1 MQNSTQAPVDI
12 LHQFDQLLKNHSILV
27 SDRENLT
34 KLFENVVDL
43 CTQTTKAKL
52 KAAIKAATQES
63 KPKAAPKT
71 KAQPKTKTQE
81 IMVGPE
87 GAADAPMLSDT
98 VVPAPA
104 RGRGRP
110 RKNTENTMAPVKSAD
125 EKPNSEPAEKKR
137 RGRPKKDKSV
147 TISSNDDEDALI
159 EQMMA
164 DVASMQK
171 DEPTPAPVA
180 VVPTAASQFVDD
192 DETDTDDEMSPVLH
206 PTSSQVI
213 EIEVE
218 ADVPSVSSPAKTKS
232 GKAKVVKE
240 PKPKAVKEPKPKAVK
255 EPKAVEPKAVKP
267 KAAKES
273 KSEAVKPNAVMEEHK
288 QVEAVHEPLASFSK
302 PMSKTVPKTENYLV
316 NGTIYLQDNFPTR
329 SFSWNGKTYLRTEMD
344 NVYDNITFEM
354 VGVWDHVNREVIH
367 AFDDDD
373 EMYFSGEE

>member
-1 MQNSTQAPVDI
+1 MQTQMTSTQAPVDV
-12 LHQFDQLLKNHSILV
+12 LQQFDQLLKNHSILV

-34 KLFENVVDL
+34 KLFENIVDL

-63 KPKAAPKT
+63 KPKTKAAPKP
-71 KAQPKTKTQE
+71 KAQPKPKTQE

-87 GAADAPMLSDT
+87 GAADAPTLSDT

-110 RKNTENTMAPVKSAD
+110 RKNTENTLAPVKPAE
-125 EKPNSEPAEKKR
+125 EKPNAEPAEKKR

-180 VVPTAASQFVDD
+180 AVVPTAASQLVDD

-206 PTSSQVI
+206 STSSQVI

-218 ADVPSVSSPAKTKS
+218 ADVPSVSPPAKTKS

-255 EPKAVEPKAVKP
+255 EPKAVKPKAVK
-267 KAAKES
+267 ET
-273 KSEAVKPNAVMEEHK
+273 KSETVKPNAVMEHM
-288 QVEAVHEPLASFSK
+288 QVEAVHQPLASFSK
-302 PMSKTVPKTENYLV
+302 PMSKTVIPKTENHVV
-316 NGTIYLQDNFPTR
+316 NGTIYLQDNFPTS

-354 VGVWDHVNREVIH
+354 VVNHEVIH
-367 AFDDDD
+367 AFDDD
-373 EMYFSGEE
+373 EMYFSDEE